1 MKRLSLVGLLLVIA
15 LLIPSRAYADLTAF
29 FGVNPT
35 PVNRPVRGFA
45 IGAGLLIVG
54 FEFEYAN
61 TSDDEVL
68 LAPKLQTYM
77 FNGLVQTPVPIAG
90 MQFYG
95 TAGGGGYREELFD
108 FRETYVGYNIGGGIK
123 MVAGRTAAAAVRLS
137 GVHAEGRVAAC
148 ESAAVLRGDQPE
160 VLTEGGGTKRKPH
173 PGVRLHVYLSRRTLA
188 AAYIPPTLVMFS
200 LLTPANAPANF
211 LNISCVSGARFCSS
225 VIVLYNTSIGLYSVP
240 ATAGSTTTT

>member
-1 MKRLSLVGLLLVIA
+1 MKRIPLVATLLLAAV
-15 LLIPSRAYADLTAF
+15 LIPSRAYADFTAF
-29 FGVNPT
+29 LGVNPT

-123 MVAGRTAAAAVRLS
+123 WSLAGPLRLRFDYRVFTLKGES
-137 GVHAEGRVAAC
+137 RHANP
-148 ESAAVLRGDQPE
+148 Q
-160 VLTEGGGTKRKPH
+160 
-173 PGVRLHVYLSRRTLA
+173 
-188 AAYIPPTLVMFS
+188 
-200 LLTPANAPANF
+200 
-211 LNISCVSGARFCSS
+211 RF
-225 VIVLYNTSIGLYSVP
+225 Y
-240 ATAGSTTTT
+240 AGINLKF